1 MTHSAEVY
9 AVVYA
14 RYPEPMIERI
24 IDRLP
29 RWAKSPAEIVYG
41 ASRKYGRDRAG
52 RMSAAIA
59 YRTVFAL
66 APILIIAISVAGWF
80 LGSSE
85 LAQAELLEGIE
96 SIAGPEVAEAMAS
109 FLASAISSAN
119 TAAVIGFVLLLWTAS
134 SLFIE
139 LQHDLNDIFGVPY
152 EKVGGLV
159 ALVRKRGIG
168 FLWVFGLGLLMIA
181 ILLVNTVWGIIDS
194 LLPANLEGLE
204 GVVNVLA
211 PIVSLILLPFVFG
224 LIFKTLTV
232 APLPWKAAWGGG
244 LFTAVV
250 FIIAAWGIGLYF
262 QVVGPTTALGFAG
275 SFVVVLFLA
284 YMLSA
289 VFLFGAEVTSVATE
303 RMETAEREARRA
315 RSAARL
321 QVPND
326 PMVVVAPPP
335 RALPSAALFAFLGGL
350 LVGWRRKGR

>member
-1 MTHSAEVY
+1 
-9 AVVYA
+9 
-14 RYPEPMIERI
+14 
-24 IDRLP
+24 
-29 RWAKSPAEIVYG
+29 
-41 ASRKYGRDRAG
+41 
-52 RMSAAIA
+52 MSAAIA

-152 EKVGGLV
+152 EKIAGLV

-224 LIFKTLTV
+224 LIFKTLTMW
-232 APLPWKAAWGGG
+232 PLCPGKRHGAAGCSLRWCSSLPLGASASISRSSARPRPW
-244 LFTAVV
+244 
-250 FIIAAWGIGLYF
+250 
-262 QVVGPTTALGFAG
+262 G
-275 SFVVVLFLA
+275 SP
-284 YMLSA
+284 
-289 VFLFGAEVTSVATE
+289 
-303 RMETAEREARRA
+303 A
-315 RSAARL
+315 RSWWSCSS
-321 QVPND
+321 PTCC
-326 PMVVVAPPP
+326 
-335 RALPSAALFAFLGGL
+335 LPCFFSGP
-350 LVGWRRKGR
+350 K

>member
-1 MTHSAEVY
+1 
-9 AVVYA
+9 
-14 RYPEPMIERI
+14 MIEGI

-29 RWAKSPAEIVYG
+29 RWAKAPAEILYG
-41 ASRKYGRDRAG
+41 ASRSYGRDRAG

-66 APILIIAISVAGWF
+66 APILIIAISVSGWV

-96 SIAGPEVAEAMAS
+96 SIAGPEVADAMAS
-109 FLASAISSAN
+109 FLASAINSAD
-119 TAAVIGFVLLLWTAS
+119 AAAIIGFVLLLWTAS

-152 EKVGGLV
+152 EKIRGLV
-159 ALVRKRGIG
+159 SLVRKRGVG

-181 ILLVNTVWGIIDS
+181 ILLVNTVWGIIDT
-194 LLPANLEGLE
+194 LLPANLEGLD

-211 PIVSLILLPFVFG
+211 PVISLTLLPFVFG

-250 FIIAAWGIGLYF
+250 FTIAAWGIGLYF
-262 QVVGPTTALGFAG
+262 EIVGPTTALGFAG
-275 SFVVVLFLA
+275 SLVVVLFLA

-289 VFLFGAEVTSVATE
+289 VFLFGAEVTNIATE
-303 RMETAEREARRA
+303 RMELAEQEAKRA

-321 QVPND
+321 QIPVD
-326 PMVVVAPPP
+326 PLVVVAEPP
-335 RALPSAALFAFLGGL
+335 RALPAAALFAFIGGV
-350 LVGWRRKGR
+350 LVGWRRKSR